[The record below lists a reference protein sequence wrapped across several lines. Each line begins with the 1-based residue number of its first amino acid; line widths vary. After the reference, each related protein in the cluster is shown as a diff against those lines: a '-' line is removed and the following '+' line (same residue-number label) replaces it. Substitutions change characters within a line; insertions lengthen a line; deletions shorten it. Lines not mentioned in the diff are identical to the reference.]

1 METEMEIFFPGG
13 KRVDAHYQ
21 GFTIQT
27 DQSIDGGGGG
37 AEPAPFALFLASIG
51 TCAGIYVL
59 SFCQERNIPTEG
71 VRLIQKIERNG
82 KSRKVEKISIEIK
95 LPSNFPQKY
104 RTAVVH
110 SAQLCSVKKHMEE
123 PPNFEVTATVAGEE
137 SE

>member
-1 METEMEIFFPGG
+1 MFFSRSEI
-13 KRVDAHYQ
+13 
-21 GFTIQT
+21 
-27 DQSIDGGGGG
+27 G
-37 AEPAPFALFLASIG
+37 AEPSPFALFLASIG

-82 KSRKVEKISIEIK
+82 KSRMVEKIAIEIK

-104 RTAVVH
+104 RRAVVR

-123 PPNFEVTATVAGEE
+123 PPNFEVTATVAGVE